1 MINLTAADLDLL
13 LTAYLYPFF
22 RIAALI
28 GTAPL
33 LSHRSV
39 PRRVR
44 VGLSVLITLVVAPT
58 LPAMAAVS
66 PFAAEG
72 VVLVIQQLLVGA
84 ALGLAM
90 QVAFAAIVLAGDMI
104 GLQMGLSFAAF
115 IDPVNSE
122 QAPIVGSFLT
132 MTLMLIFLAIN
143 GHLLMLAAL
152 VDSFNAVPLAVTG
165 WHWVDA
171 WKLAATG
178 SALFL
183 YGLQIALP
191 AIGAM
196 LLTNLAFGV
205 LTRTAPQ
212 LNLFAVGFPVT
223 LVVGL
228 LVLLLGIRHQIPV
241 FETVLQHAL
250 SMFAR

>member
-1 MINLTAADLDLL
+1 MNFAAADLDLL
-13 LTAYLYPFF
+13 LSGYLYPFF
-22 RIAALI
+22 RVAALV
-28 GTAPL
+28 GSAPL
-33 LSHRSV
+33 LSHNSV

-44 VGLSVLITLVVAPT
+44 VGLAVLVTILVVPT
-58 LPAMAAVS
+58 LPPMAAIS
-66 PFAAEG
+66 PFTAEG

-90 QVAFAAIVLAGDMI
+90 QVAFAAVVLAGDMI

-132 MTLMLIFLAIN
+132 MTLMLVFLAIN

-152 VDSFNAVPLAVTG
+152 IDSFNVVPMVVTG

-171 WKLAATG
+171 LKLAATG

-183 YGLQIALP
+183 YGMQIALP

-196 LLTNLAFGV
+196 LLTNLAFGI

-228 LVLLLGIRHQIPV
+228 LVLLLGLRHQIPV

-250 SMFAR
+250 EMFAR